1 MPVTVNHAIV
11 FAHDKQHSASLFDL
25 PEPVA
30 WGSMRLL
37 AGDATRCCLDHAVD
51 GGLEH
56 WADPQPIT
64 NHGGRGVYFRL
75 RPGRWAGLVG
85 SDGWPRMAGLTMAR
99 SRAVTKANATRCK
112 RAGKPLKGLIL
123 GELSATMGWHRNHA
137 GRHSRRR

>member
-1 MPVTVNHAIV
+1 M
-11 FAHDKQHSASLFDL
+11 FAHDKQHSASFFASLFDL

-64 NHGGRGVYFRL
+64 NHGGRGVYFRDPTGHNL
-75 RPGRWAGLVG
+75 EA
-85 SDGWPRMAGLTMAR
+85 LTNPYVD
-99 SRAVTKANATRCK
+99 SSEVRA
-112 RAGKPLKGLIL
+112 
-123 GELSATMGWHRNHA
+123 
-137 GRHSRRR
+137 

>member
-1 MPVTVNHAIV
+1 MTHQKCA
-11 FAHDKQHSASLFDL
+11 
-25 PEPVA
+25 
-30 WGSMRLL
+30 R
-37 AGDATRCCLDHAVD
+37 
-51 GGLEH
+51 
-56 WADPQPIT
+56 
-64 NHGGRGVYFRL
+64 RGVLWLTKEMRALGRARLRGRL

>member
-1 MPVTVNHAIV
+1 MTVSVRLGGAESTRVVMLVTFNHAIV
-11 FAHDKQHSASLFDL
+11 FAHDKQHSAPFFASLFDL

-64 NHGGRGVYFRL
+64 NHGGRGVYFRDPTGHNL
-75 RPGRWAGLVG
+75 EALTSP
-85 SDGWPRMAGLTMAR
+85 PR
-99 SRAVTKANATRCK
+99 
-112 RAGKPLKGLIL
+112 
-123 GELSATMGWHRNHA
+123 
-137 GRHSRRR
+137 